1 MFSILHGKV
10 TLRRTTTLHKCEE
23 RVNMADEKA
32 AEKEQENANDQ
43 TTDHSPDA
51 AQMGASDGGGKSTW
65 KDGPMKT

>member
-32 AEKEQENANDQ
+32 AEKGQEDTNNQ

-51 AQMGASDGGGKSTW
+51 SQVGTSDGDGKST
-65 KDGPMKT
+65 

>member
-1 MFSILHGKV
+1 
-10 TLRRTTTLHKCEE
+10 
-23 RVNMADEKA
+23 MADEKA